1 MAYTRQPNVVLAG
14 TALKQNPP
22 ASTLAPPGIIPVVLD
37 ADIASKTQLGVVKI
51 GNGISVTEDGLISV
65 KKHDDD
71 DKDCILKTT
80 LVKESY
86 NVSPDDCYVG
96 VDAEK
101 ATTVTLPKDPS
112 DGKVIIVKAE
122 MKPPLGNRKVTI
134 TTADGT
140 LIDGYQN
147 CIIQVSNETVRLLFR
162 DGWRII

>member
-1 MAYTRQPNVVLAG
+1 MSYSRQPQVIRANG
-14 TALKQNPP
+14 GALKQIPSPSITDP
-22 ASTLAPPGIIPVVLD
+22 AGIIPVEIE
-37 ADIASKTQLGVVKI
+37 AEIASKTQLGVVKI
-51 GNGISVTEDGLISV
+51 GNGIHVTDDGLISV
-65 KKHDDD
+65 KNDHDNS
-71 DKDCILKTT
+71 CILNTT
-80 LVKESY
+80 VVSESY

-101 ATTVTLPKDPS
+101 ATTITLPKDPS

>member
-1 MAYTRQPNVVLAG
+1 MAYTRPPVQPGRALTRSPAIPIESTAG
-14 TALKQNPP
+14 ALDF
-22 ASTLAPPGIIPVVLD
+22 SLD

-51 GNGISVTEDGLISV
+51 GNGINVTEDGLISV
-65 KKHDDD
+65 KHDDD

-96 VDAEK
+96 VNAEK
-101 ATTVTLPKDPS
+101 ATTITLPKKPS
-112 DGKVIIVKAE
+112 DGKVVIVKAE

-140 LIDGYQN
+140 LIDGYEN
-147 CIIQVSNETVRLLFR
+147 CIIQVSNETVRLVFR

>member
-1 MAYTRQPNVVLAG
+1 MSYNRQPNVVLAG
-14 TALKQNPP
+14 RALKQIPSATTVAP
-22 ASTLAPPGIIPVVLD
+22 AGVVPVSLD

-65 KKHDDD
+65 KHDDD

-80 LVKESY
+80 VVKESY

-101 ATTVTLPKDPS
+101 ATTIILPKDPP

>member
-1 MAYTRQPNVVLAG
+1 MLAG
-14 TALKQNPP
+14 RALKQTPP
-22 ASTLAPPGIIPVVLD
+22 ATTVAPAGVVPVSLD

-65 KKHDDD
+65 KHDDD

-80 LVKESY
+80 VVKESY

-101 ATTVTLPKDPS
+101 ATTIILPKDPP

>member
-1 MAYTRQPNVVLAG
+1 MSYNRQPNVVLAG
-14 TALKQNPP
+14 RALKQTPP
-22 ASTLAPPGIIPVVLD
+22 ATTVAPAGVVPVSLD

-51 GNGISVTEDGLISV
+51 GNGISVTDDGLISV
-65 KKHDDD
+65 KHEDDNN
-71 DKDCILKTT
+71 CILNTT
-80 LVKESY
+80 VVNDSY

-101 ATTVTLPKDPS
+101 ATTITLPKDPTE
-112 DGKVIIVKAE
+112 GKVIIVKAE

-140 LIDGYQN
+140 LIDGYLN
-147 CIIQVSNETVRLLFR
+147 CIIQVSNETVSLLFR

>member
-14 TALKQNPP
+14 TALKQNPS
-22 ASTLAPPGIIPVVLD
+22 ASTVAPAGIIPVVLD

-65 KKHDDD
+65 KRDDD

-96 VDAEK
+96 VNAEK
-101 ATTVTLPKDPS
+101 ATTITLPKKPS
-112 DGKVIIVKAE
+112 DGKVVIVKAE

-140 LIDGYQN
+140 LIDGYEN
-147 CIIQVSNETVRLLFR
+147 CIIQVSNETVRLVFR

>member
-1 MAYTRQPNVVLAG
+1 VVLAG
-14 TALKQNPP
+14 TALKQNPS
-22 ASTLAPPGIIPVVLD
+22 ASTVAPAGIIPVVLD

-51 GNGISVTEDGLISV
+51 GNGINVTEDGLISV
-65 KKHDDD
+65 KHDDD

-96 VDAEK
+96 VNAEK
-101 ATTVTLPKDPS
+101 ATTITLPKKPS
-112 DGKVIIVKAE
+112 DGKVVIVKAE

-140 LIDGYQN
+140 LIDGYEN
-147 CIIQVSNETVRLLFR
+147 CIIQVSNETVRLIFR